1 MLHLEASALEQVLGN
16 KLWYIA
22 VIGDTPPE
30 PELGRMR
37 DTIYRGKV
45 VPLPDEVVPLI
56 TEKRLVEIAQR
67 PFIEIH
73 RTQKHYPQIGTQQRE
88 NET

>member
-1 MLHLEASALEQVLGN
+1 
-16 KLWYIA
+16 
-22 VIGDTPPE
+22 
-30 PELGRMR
+30 MR
-37 DTIYRGKV
+37 DTIYGGKV